1 MGVVPSSNLRILEN
15 KDLMRLLRSE
25 VKQAGGQSAWARRQ
39 HIDRTMLNRIL
50 NGRKPVTKEIIRALK
65 LCNVYAFD
73 DDSTERGAT
82 GFRRIVILR
91 RQALWPAHRRLVL
104 RACPRCAT
112 AFPRPQ
118 GTAAA
123 SASLMT
129 MRHSAWSERP
139 AAPSGVM
146 PSKPNLRR
154 ISEEVRFA
162 RSRSDCFPVE
172 NVRRRRCLVDR
183 GQPEKKAGH
192 YRWSVY
198 TPGDREFPIN
208 PKIAALAA
216 RIQIL
221 EAELEAELAQRR
233 AELSVGL
240 ERGRAFFEEEILRRH
255 RELRTR
261 LSTYLLN
268 ARPLVVVTAP
278 VIYAV
283 IVPLVLLDLF
293 VSIYQRV
300 CFPVYGIP
308 KVNRGD
314 YLIFDRHHL
323 AYLNALEKLNC
334 AYCSYANGLIAYVRE
349 IAGRTEQ
356 YWCPIKHARRV
367 IGAHPGYSAFADY
380 GDAEEYRRWLE
391 QFHRDRAGNR

>member
-1 MGVVPSSNLRILEN
+1 MLLDRN
-15 KDLMRLLRSE
+15 KSDKKRDTTG
-25 VKQAGGQSAWARRQ
+25 K
-39 HIDRTMLNRIL
+39 ML
-50 NGRKPVTKEIIRALK
+50 
-65 LCNVYAFD
+65 
-73 DDSTERGAT
+73 
-82 GFRRIVILR
+82 
-91 RQALWPAHRRLVL
+91 Q
-104 RACPRCAT
+104 
-112 AFPRPQ
+112 
-118 GTAAA
+118 
-123 SASLMT
+123 
-129 MRHSAWSERP
+129 
-139 AAPSGVM
+139 
-146 PSKPNLRR
+146 
-154 ISEEVRFA
+154 
-162 RSRSDCFPVE
+162 
-172 NVRRRRCLVDR
+172 
-183 GQPEKKAGH
+183 
-192 YRWSVY
+192 
-198 TPGDREFPIN
+198 TPGDREFPMN
-208 PKIAALAA
+208 PKIAALAEK
-216 RIQIL
+216 IQIL

-268 ARPLVVVTAP
+268 ARPLVVLTAP

-293 VSIYQRV
+293 VTIYQRV

-367 IGAHPGYSAFADY
+367 LGPHPHYQGFADF
-380 GDAEEYRRWLE
+380 GDAEG
-391 QFHRDRAGNR
+391 FHAKMAQIKDGVKIEGA